1 MSKTENAKKNKTCGK
16 SVNPHCCIKYQK
28 KIPKTTKVL
37 IKNKSHNRYPNSSSS
52 GEFKSIM
59 KQIYSEI
66 DPTSNQIS
74 KDNIEN
80 INNMSPRKY
89 ILYNTNPKNDR
100 IELKRINQNL
110 RDNFN
115 FEKAKERLRKKRIKI
130 YQSKINNNTN
140 VNNINTNY
148 ILKDNNEEIFAP
160 LDDRFTQISIIKPR
174 NDIFSEQ
181 SSEKDNNEEYI
192 YFYEPKKEL
201 KYELC
206 NSSKREIKC
215 LFDGI
220 FMENKLKIKDEIDFM
235 INGTRSEEKSK
246 YELKI
251 KELAEKEEKYDKLI
265 SSYNSLLKELN
276 DIKNKNTINS
286 ELTRSDEKIVE
297 HLEEIAIIKDYITIQ
312 DDTDIP
318 EKEKV
323 EKINRKE
330 LNSITPTIRNM
341 SSSLEAKTRDTSKK
355 DDLHKNKKCIPNI
368 MIISKE
374 NELNLTASPKPMALE
389 NNSNTK
395 KPNKKIK
402 KAKKS
407 NSNWNTLN
415 EVMSNICFNY
425 LGVNPITKNENTVNN
440 KLNNENIE
448 NKNNNNNKGTKK
460 KILKKKAR
468 KIENEGEKDK
478 PALSTLTAENKKKVK
493 RINLPIINIKNET
506 RSYNIQKNYIRF
518 SKETKSVDFK
528 INKDS
533 TVNNLKR
540 FNQDLTRCLS
550 ESISINKKAKPKNND
565 VIVKK
570 INLKIINNKT
580 IPHNKIRIE
589 QIQKVLDEEKEEKQN
604 INTNIINNDENEE
617 KQIIINK
624 QEVCLLKRKKK
635 KLSIMPIDDFLNKL
649 TKIIRKIILKNFFTQ
664 CKKIYKTTQEASIT
678 NRSENRDI
686 SLLSFAELK
695 DHSKCYSEDER
706 HLFKEEKEENN
717 ENKDKGENKDKDIEI
732 KNEQKNNGYKFRIKI
747 VKYGNKINKTNKY
760 FSVLFQGLVNKLLIK
775 RVFKKWL
782 KLSKIQKDN
791 L

>member
-1 MSKTENAKKNKTCGK
+1 MSKTENTKKNKTCGK

-402 KAKKS
+402 KAKKR

-415 EVMSNICFNY
+415 EVMSNTYFNY

-533 TVNNLKR
+533 TANNLKR

-550 ESISINKKAKPKNND
+550 ESISINKKEKPKNND

-617 KQIIINK
+617 KQ
-624 QEVCLLKRKKK
+624 EVCLLKRKKK
-635 KLSIMPIDDFLNKL
+635 KLSILPIDDFLNKL

-664 CKKIYKTTQEASIT
+664 YKKIYKTTQEAGIT

>member
-1 MSKTENAKKNKTCGK
+1 MSKTENTKKNKTCGK

-402 KAKKS
+402 KAKKR

-415 EVMSNICFNY
+415 EVMSNTCFNY

-460 KILKKKAR
+460 KILKKKAK

-533 TVNNLKR
+533 TANNLKR

-550 ESISINKKAKPKNND
+550 ESISINKKEKPKNND

-664 CKKIYKTTQEASIT
+664 YKKIYKTTQEAGIT

>member
-1 MSKTENAKKNKTCGK
+1 M
-16 SVNPHCCIKYQK
+16 
-28 KIPKTTKVL
+28 
-37 IKNKSHNRYPNSSSS
+37 
-52 GEFKSIM
+52 
-59 KQIYSEI
+59 
-66 DPTSNQIS
+66 
-74 KDNIEN
+74 
-80 INNMSPRKY
+80 
-89 ILYNTNPKNDR
+89 
-100 IELKRINQNL
+100 
-110 RDNFN
+110 
-115 FEKAKERLRKKRIKI
+115 
-130 YQSKINNNTN
+130 
-140 VNNINTNY
+140 
-148 ILKDNNEEIFAP
+148 
-160 LDDRFTQISIIKPR
+160 
-174 NDIFSEQ
+174 
-181 SSEKDNNEEYI
+181 
-192 YFYEPKKEL
+192 
-201 KYELC
+201 
-206 NSSKREIKC
+206 
-215 LFDGI
+215 
-220 FMENKLKIKDEIDFM
+220 
-235 INGTRSEEKSK
+235 
-246 YELKI
+246 
-251 KELAEKEEKYDKLI
+251 
-265 SSYNSLLKELN
+265 
-276 DIKNKNTINS
+276 
-286 ELTRSDEKIVE
+286 
-297 HLEEIAIIKDYITIQ
+297 
-312 DDTDIP
+312 
-318 EKEKV
+318 
-323 EKINRKE
+323 
-330 LNSITPTIRNM
+330 
-341 SSSLEAKTRDTSKK
+341 
-355 DDLHKNKKCIPNI
+355 
-368 MIISKE
+368 
-374 NELNLTASPKPMALE
+374 
-389 NNSNTK
+389 
-395 KPNKKIK
+395 
-402 KAKKS
+402 
-407 NSNWNTLN
+407 
-415 EVMSNICFNY
+415 
-425 LGVNPITKNENTVNN
+425 
-440 KLNNENIE
+440 
-448 NKNNNNNKGTKK
+448 
-460 KILKKKAR
+460 
-468 KIENEGEKDK
+468 
-478 PALSTLTAENKKKVK
+478 
-493 RINLPIINIKNET
+493 PIINIKNET

-533 TVNNLKR
+533 TANNLKR

-635 KLSIMPIDDFLNKL
+635 KLSILPIDDFLNKL

-664 CKKIYKTTQEASIT
+664 YKKIYKTTQEASIT

>member
-402 KAKKS
+402 KAKKR

-415 EVMSNICFNY
+415 EVMFNTCINY

-533 TVNNLKR
+533 TANNLKR

-664 CKKIYKTTQEASIT
+664 YKIIYKTTQEASIT

-717 ENKDKGENKDKDIEI
+717 ENKDKGE
-732 KNEQKNNGYKFRIKI
+732 
-747 VKYGNKINKTNKY
+747 IN
-760 FSVLFQGLVNKLLIK
+760 LE
-775 RVFKKWL
+775 
-782 KLSKIQKDN
+782 
-791 L
+791 

>member
-374 NELNLTASPKPMALE
+374 NEFNLTASPK
-389 NNSNTK
+389 S
-395 KPNKKIK
+395 I
-402 KAKKS
+402 
-407 NSNWNTLN
+407 
-415 EVMSNICFNY
+415 
-425 LGVNPITKNENTVNN
+425 
-440 KLNNENIE
+440 
-448 NKNNNNNKGTKK
+448 
-460 KILKKKAR
+460 
-468 KIENEGEKDK
+468 
-478 PALSTLTAENKKKVK
+478 
-493 RINLPIINIKNET
+493 
-506 RSYNIQKNYIRF
+506 
-518 SKETKSVDFK
+518 K
-528 INKDS
+528 ING
-533 TVNNLKR
+533 T
-540 FNQDLTRCLS
+540 
-550 ESISINKKAKPKNND
+550 
-565 VIVKK
+565 
-570 INLKIINNKT
+570 
-580 IPHNKIRIE
+580 
-589 QIQKVLDEEKEEKQN
+589 
-604 INTNIINNDENEE
+604 
-617 KQIIINK
+617 
-624 QEVCLLKRKKK
+624 
-635 KLSIMPIDDFLNKL
+635 
-649 TKIIRKIILKNFFTQ
+649 
-664 CKKIYKTTQEASIT
+664 
-678 NRSENRDI
+678 
-686 SLLSFAELK
+686 
-695 DHSKCYSEDER
+695 
-706 HLFKEEKEENN
+706 
-717 ENKDKGENKDKDIEI
+717 
-732 KNEQKNNGYKFRIKI
+732 
-747 VKYGNKINKTNKY
+747 
-760 FSVLFQGLVNKLLIK
+760 
-775 RVFKKWL
+775 
-782 KLSKIQKDN
+782 
-791 L
+791 